1 MAKKQFEVALVLTAA
16 DRASRI
22 INDLTR
28 NAERRIQNMSKLG
41 DQAFGV
47 GRTAGATGLALAGA
61 LALPLKAAADMEA
74 MNVSLRT
81 SFQGNEKAAAQAFN
95 LINKFAAQTPYGLE
109 EVMTGFIKLKNM
121 GLDPSTEALT
131 AYGNTASAM
140 GKSLNDMVE
149 AVADAATGEFE
160 RLKEFGIKASSEG
173 DKVTFMFQGV
183 KTTVGKNSQ
192 EIEQY
197 LKYVGN
203 VKFAGGIE
211 AQSKTVNGMMST
223 LRDGVIMAASKI
235 GTTLLP
241 QVKELMNRITPVIDR
256 ISAWV
261 EKNPQLTATILKIV
275 AAAAALSLTVSVLAF
290 TFGGVFKAISAVMWI
305 SKTYKSLM
313 SLMKA
318 GQMAYTFALLST
330 GSGFAAVQAGLKAM
344 NLGFLTS
351 PIFWGIA
358 ILVGAIYLI
367 YKYWEPIKKFFANV
381 WEGIKIA
388 FSAFID
394 WVKKWGLLFLGPIGL
409 IIKYWSQITG
419 FFADLWPKVKQ
430 IFAKALEWFLFLP
443 RTFLKLGSDIIN
455 GIWNGIKQ
463 RATMLFEF
471 VKGVGK
477 KVADTF
483 KNVLGIASP
492 SKVFMDYGVNITEG
506 AKKGIEKGSPAL
518 TGASKSMGVGI
529 KPAGG
534 GRSSAGGGG
543 GIRPSGGGRSSAGG
557 GGGITVNF
565 APVISGGGNGQ
576 EIAAQ
581 LKSLIPQLVR
591 EIESAMQRKQRLSY

>member
-16 DRASRI
+16 DKASRI
-22 INDLTR
+22 INELTR
-28 NAERRIQNMSKLG
+28 NAQMRIQGMSKMG

-61 LALPLKAAADMEA
+61 LALPLKAAADMES

-81 SFQGNEKAAAQAFN
+81 SFQGNEKAATDAFN
-95 LINKFAAQTPYGLE
+95 KINKFAAATPYGLE

-173 DKVTFMFQGV
+173 DKVSFMFQGV

-197 LKYVGN
+197 LKYIGN

-211 AQSKTVNGMMST
+211 AQSKTLNGMMST
-223 LRDGVIMAASKI
+223 LRDGVIMSASKI

-241 QVKELMNRITPVIDR
+241 QVKELMNRITPLIDR

-261 EKNPQLTATILKIV
+261 ERNPELTATILKIT

-305 SKTYKSLM
+305 SKTYRLMVISL
-313 SLMKA
+313 KA
-318 GQMAYTFALLST
+318 AQMAYTFSLLAGTGGVEAMRAAMTALNLAFLMNPITWVVLAIVGLIAAGYALIKNWDKVKAFFIGLWDYVT
-330 GSGFAAVQAGLKAM
+330 GVFHRAM
-344 NLGFLTS
+344 EVINKTFLRYS
-351 PIFWGIA
+351 P
-358 ILVGAIYLI
+358 VMLI
-367 YKYWEPIKKFFANV
+367 YNNWNK
-381 WEGIKIA
+381 
-388 FSAFID
+388 
-394 WVKKWGLLFLGPIGL
+394 
-409 IIKYWSQITG
+409 ITG
-419 FFADLWPKVKQ
+419 FFSGLWEKVKY
-430 IFAKALEWFLFLP
+430 IFATMLLWVWKWISPFF
-443 RTFLKLGSDIIN
+443 KLGSAIID
-455 GIWNGIKQ
+455 GVWNGIKSKVEP
-463 RATMLFEF
+463 LYNF

-477 KVADTF
+477 KIADTF
-483 KNVLGIASP
+483 KYVLGIASP

-506 AKKGIEKGSPAL
+506 AKKGMEKGTPAL
-518 TGASKSMGVGI
+518 QSASRGMGLGI
-529 KPAGG
+529 KPASGS
-534 GRSSAGGGG
+534 RSGS
-543 GIRPSGGGRSSAGG
+543 GG

-576 EIAAQ
+576 DIAQQ
-581 LKSLIPQLVR
+581 LKALIPQLVR